1 MTPGS
6 SSPYGATRAR
16 RPHPRPALE
25 APLPRSNLDP
35 DAPEESFAK
44 RKDKR
49 RPHGRVRAAAL
60 GSGDTDVP
68 GMAWLL
74 AKGVV
79 TEVEAELR
87 SGKEATVYLAR
98 GPAGALA
105 LKVFRD
111 RSVRSFKRQERY
123 QGDRHGG
130 GSTTT
135 KAIAAAGG
143 RGRRAETA
151 RWALHEYRMLWRLHR
166 AGVPVPQP
174 LVGPGTRTV
183 AKAGDVVVM
192 RYLGDDDGPAPRLAD
207 ADLDAATAA
216 AACARAVS
224 HLTALWRLGVVH
236 GDYST
241 YNLLW
246 WQGEVVVIDL
256 PQAVD
261 RSHPEARS
269 LLRRDAANLCDTFAD
284 MGVATDVDAVLAAV
298 TAEQVGDEA
307 AAPSR

>member
-1 MTPGS
+1 MRPEHAALTPTY
-6 SSPYGATRAR
+6 PIT
-16 RPHPRPALE
+16 LE

-35 DAPEESFAK
+35 DAPEESFGK

-49 RPHGRVRAAAL
+49 RPHGRVRAEAL
-60 GSGDTDVP
+60 GSGATDVP

-79 TEVEAELR
+79 TDVDGELR
-87 SGKEATVYLAR
+87 SGKEATLYLAH
-98 GPAGALA
+98 GPAGVLA

-111 RSVRSFKRQERY
+111 RSVRSFKRDERY
-123 QGDRHGG
+123 QDARHDG
-130 GSTTT
+130 GSTAT

-166 AGVPVPQP
+166 AGVPVPEP
-174 LVGPGTRTV
+174 LVGPGTRTL

-207 ADLDAATAA
+207 AALDAADASQA
-216 AACARAVS
+216 FARSVH
-224 HLTALWRLGVVH
+224 HLRTLWHLGVVH

-261 RSHPEARS
+261 RSHPEART
-269 LLRRDAANLCDTFAD
+269 LLRRDVANLCDTFAV
-284 MGVATDVDAVLAAV
+284 MGVEADVDTVLAAV
-298 TAEQVGDEA
+298 IAEQVGDEA
-307 AAPSR
+307 AEPSR

>member
-1 MTPGS
+1 M
-6 SSPYGATRAR
+6 
-16 RPHPRPALE
+16 
-25 APLPRSNLDP
+25 
-35 DAPEESFAK
+35 
-44 RKDKR
+44 
-49 RPHGRVRAAAL
+49 RAAAL
-60 GSGDTDVP
+60 GGGDTDVP

-74 AKGVV
+74 EKGVV
-79 TEVEAELR
+79 TDVEAELR

-111 RSVRSFKRQERY
+111 RSVRSFKRDERY
-123 QGDRHGG
+123 QSARHGG
-130 GSTTT
+130 GGATT
-135 KAIAAAGG
+135 KAITAAGG

-174 LVGPGTRTV
+174 LVGPGTRTL

-207 ADLDAATAA
+207 ADLDAATVAA
-216 AACARAVS
+216 AYTRAVS
-224 HLTALWRLGVVH
+224 HLASLWRLGVVH

-261 RSHPEARS
+261 RSHPEART
-269 LLRRDAANLCDTFAD
+269 LLRRDVANLCDTFAV
-284 MGVATDVDAVLAAV
+284 MGASTDVDTVLAAV
-298 TAEQVGDEA
+298 TAEPVSDETA
-307 AAPSR
+307 EPGR